1 LPAIRGDIDE
11 LLNDSPR
18 AVDSF
23 YPGHWSLMGQLERKA
38 KTVLADGDIAKAADF
53 LADVAFL
60 KQPYRVDQ
68 QVVREQIGKY
78 PDKVRS
84 AIRALQHVRE
94 LDYRAM
100 DALAKVPWFGLNG
113 GRAFNSAVMRLVL
126 PESFGII
133 DWRNLVVIMG
143 ANGFEG
149 LIDPSVRF
157 ADLSSEVVLAQK
169 GHLTLTQAV
178 YEKYNDLLRE
188 LAQRYSRKVSEIDL
202 AIWTYSIRRQ
212 PFRSDGAS
220 HGTHA
225 FIVKYLDRQ
234 MLLQDHN
241 RVASRIVQDYL
252 AGLSDIGYLSRE
264 RVADALRDIF
274 SLIRN
279 ECALFGC
286 NKHGKLREKVNQV
299 VAALDQ
305 AIARPEPGRFQA
317 LWKRWHGMVDPAS
330 PTWIGISLPTEM
342 VLEGYLVFEDFLP
355 VKEYFES
362 HYDPD
367 SLDPLSTE

>member
-1 LPAIRGDIDE
+1 
-11 LLNDSPR
+11 
-18 AVDSF
+18 
-23 YPGHWSLMGQLERKA
+23 MGRLEREA
-38 KTVLADGDIAKAADF
+38 KTVLAHDNIAKAADF
-53 LADVAFL
+53 LVDVAYL

-68 QVVREQIGKY
+68 QVVRKQIGKY
-78 PDKVRS
+78 PDKIRL
-84 AIRALQHVRE
+84 AIRALQRVRE

-100 DALAKVPWFGLNG
+100 DVLAKVPWFGLSG
-113 GRAFNSAVMRLVL
+113 GRAFNSAVMRLVR

-133 DWRNLVVIMG
+133 DWRNIAVIMG
-143 ANGFEG
+143 SKGFEG
-149 LIDPSVRF
+149 LIDPAVRF
-157 ADLSSEVVLAQK
+157 VDLSSEEVLAQK

-178 YEKYNDLLRE
+178 YKKYNDALRE
-188 LAQRYSRKVSEIDL
+188 LALRYSRKVSEIDL
-202 AIWTYSIRRQ
+202 SMWTYSIRRQ

-220 HGTHA
+220 YGIHA
-225 FIVKYLDRQ
+225 FTVKDSDRQ
-234 MLLQDHN
+234 MLLQNHKLFT
-241 RVASRIVQDYL
+241 SRMVQDYL
-252 AGLSDIGYLSRE
+252 AGLSDLGYLSRK

-279 ECALFGC
+279 ECALFGR
-286 NKHGKLREKVNQV
+286 NKRGRLREKVNQV

-305 AIARPEPGRFQA
+305 AIAQPDPGRFQA

-362 HYDPD
+362 HYDPG
-367 SLDPLSTE
+367 SLDPLSASE